1 MRKTCLLSVFFNS
14 GTGAARPAGRALLC
28 GLLALAIILGPV
40 SPAKAFFDF
49 TLSDEIELGRKFSI
63 LVKSQ
68 LPLMDDPEVKNYVTG
83 IVQRLL
89 DNIPQQPYT
98 FEVNVLMAKPINA
111 FAAPGGFIFVF
122 TGLILAMDNESQ
134 LAGVLAHELA
144 HVTQRHIALRIERGQ
159 IIGLLST
166 ILALGGMFLGGSG
179 KGAAMAGSMA
189 AGQAAMLNYSR
200 IDEADA
206 DHVGLSY
213 LIAAGYR
220 PQGMYESFE
229 NIRGKSW
236 GGSIPQYLSTH
247 PDIQERIK
255 DISARVMSL
264 PAETQNRSDDALT
277 FKRIQ
282 TLVRAKYS
290 DSREAL
296 AHFSKDKDTPAY
308 LRNMGLGIC
317 YARLNRVSDAAAAFD
332 AAVREAPQDSIVWR
346 EAGIFHFNKGRLDLA
361 SEYLNTAAAMNPDDY
376 ETSFYFARLLL
387 EDGNYSAAFE
397 QFKNVLRYLPESS
410 ETHFYYGKALL
421 SGGQAF
427 EGNLQLA
434 YSGLYVNDRRK
445 TENFMDKAKAKIASP
460 QDQARF
466 DRFKAIYEE
475 RAEFWDK

>member
-1 MRKTCLLSVFFNS
+1 MRKIHRLLFFS
-14 GTGAARPAGRALLC
+14 STGLIRAAGHTLLCALLTA
-28 GLLALAIILGPV
+28 ALILGPAL
-40 SPAKAFFDF
+40 PAKAFLGSF
-49 TLSDEIELGRKFSI
+49 TLSDEIELGRKFSV

-68 LPLMDDPEVKNYVTG
+68 MPLVDDPEVKNYVTG

-179 KGAAMAGSMA
+179 KGATAVGALA
-189 AGQAAMLNYSR
+189 AGQSAMLNYSR

-213 LIAAGYR
+213 LLASGYR

-229 NIRGKSW
+229 NIRNKSW
-236 GGSIPQYLSTH
+236 AGSIPQYLSTH

-255 DISARVMSL
+255 DISARVQAM
-264 PAETQNRSDDALT
+264 PADAQNRGDDNLT
-277 FKRIQ
+277 FKRVQ

-290 DSREAL
+290 DARESL
-296 AHFSKDKDTPAY
+296 AYFSKDKDLEPY
-308 LRNMGLGIC
+308 LRDMGLGIS
-317 YARLNRVSDAAAAFD
+317 YARVNRVADAAAAFD
-332 AAVREAPQDSIVWR
+332 AALQEAPQDTVVLR
-346 EAGIFHFNKGRLDLA
+346 EAGIFHFNKGRQDLA
-361 SEYLNTAAAMNPDDY
+361 SQYLNQAVNMNYADY
-376 ETSFYFARLLL
+376 EASFYFARVLL
-387 EDGNYSAAFE
+387 EDGNTAAAFE

-410 ETHFYYGKALL
+410 ETHYYYGKALL
-421 SGGQAF
+421 GSGQAF
-427 EGNLQLA
+427 QGNLHLA
-434 YSGLYVNDRRK
+434 YSGLYANDRRK

-466 DRFKAIYEE
+466 DRFKTTYEE